1 MEILN
6 HVKENNSNLH
16 ISGLLSDGGVHSH
29 INHLF
34 GILDMLKDKEVD
46 ISSLNQIL
54 HTSKKILNIG
64 YAIAIVALI
73 TLFTYLLKVSQLF
86 SSRI

>member
-1 MEILN
+1 MFKKI
-6 HVKENNSNLH
+6 
-16 ISGLLSDGGVHSH
+16 
-29 INHLF
+29 
-34 GILDMLKDKEVD
+34 KDKEVD

-73 TLFTYLLKVSQLF
+73 TLFTYLLKEWKILGYIKEFIITISPIF
-86 SSRI
+86 IGFIIA